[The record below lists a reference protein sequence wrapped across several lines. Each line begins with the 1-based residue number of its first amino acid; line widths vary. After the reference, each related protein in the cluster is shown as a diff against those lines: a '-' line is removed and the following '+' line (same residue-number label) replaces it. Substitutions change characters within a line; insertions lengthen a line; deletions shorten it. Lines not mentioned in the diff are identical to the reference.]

1 MRPKFTL
8 GAFFMAE
15 EKSSPETEAAEAH
28 GARVPPTAAGIQVNV
43 CKNAMCANF
52 GVPPT
57 PLKKWER
64 RSRASDGSKAPP
76 GPGDYGLAGRGNRRS
91 TLVCM
96 LCKESMPLHSNI
108 AIAEELMRITAYLDP
123 EPLGCP
129 NDECLNRDAGIVKFG
144 TNRHGTPRYQCKGC
158 RKVFADG
165 GKSTKRQ
172 RKTHINRDIF
182 QQLMNSV
189 PLRRIIK
196 MSEISPSTLY
206 AKLEFTHRQCQSF
219 VSEREKQLFT
229 KPDLG
234 TMYLTTDRQK
244 LMVNWQSRK
253 DRRNTSLLSMATA
266 DLRTGYV
273 LGVHVNYDATMDAER
288 VIEEHAKLGDDK
300 LNRPYRRYA
309 RVWLP
314 EDFDSADGRAN
325 DAKATKVRK
334 RLDEVSSP
342 SMALWGLSAVID
354 AAYTEALARVDIE
367 AEAPSPENRT
377 PAKGM
382 VVHEQVVMFAHFQL
396 LARMLHKAE
405 HLYCFMDQDSGFRGG
420 FMAAMAERVK
430 QGTAD
435 AFYVKVEDMTIDAK
449 LSVIAQSKK
458 RLQAV
463 INDNPGFTKQEAI
476 AVLAREQML
485 VMERRGAW
493 NDYWFSHPLPDPR
506 EPEKQSCW
514 LTHRVPIKP
523 EPEQRAE
530 QLKGM
535 SDLYMRAT
543 LTAVDRFFMQ
553 VRRGITMAERS
564 ISSASADGRVWY
576 GKSAYNPLNL
586 VMLLEIFRT
595 YFNYCEVGK
604 DKKTPAMRL
613 GLARGPVAPE
623 DILYFRPRT
632 QTGGPDEE
640 SPTLP
645 AQDGASNQPGLMA

>member
-15 EKSSPETEAAEAH
+15 EKSSPETEGAEAH

-43 CKNAMCANF
+43 CKNPMCQNF

-64 RSRASDGSKAPP
+64 RPKAADGAKAPP

-91 TLVCM
+91 TLICM

-123 EPLGCP
+123 EPISCP
-129 NDECLNRDAGIVKFG
+129 NNECLERGAGIVKFG
-144 TNRHGTPRYQCKGC
+144 TNRHGTPRYRCKGC
-158 RKVFADG
+158 LKVFADG

-196 MSEISPSTLY
+196 MNGISPSTLY
-206 AKLEFTHRQCQSF
+206 TKLEFIHKQCLSF
-219 VSEREKQLFT
+219 VSEREKQLFI
-229 KPDLG
+229 KSDLG

-273 LGVHVNYDATMDAER
+273 LGVHVNYDPAMDAEH
-288 VIEEHAKLGDDK
+288 VLEEHKKLGDDK
-300 LNRPYRRYA
+300 RNRPYRRYA

-314 EDFDSADGRAN
+314 EDFESADGRAN
-325 DAKATKVRK
+325 DAHATKARK
-334 RLDEVSSP
+334 RLDELASP
-342 SMALWGLSAVID
+342 SLALKGLSALID
-354 AAYTEALARVDIE
+354 AMYAEALARDDIE
-367 AEAPSPENRT
+367 AETPSPENRT

-396 LARMLHKAE
+396 IARMLHKAE

-420 FMAAMAERVK
+420 FMAAMADRVK

-449 LSVIAQSKK
+449 HLAIAQSKK

-463 INDNPGFTKQEAI
+463 MNANPGFTKEEAVEVM
-476 AVLAREQML
+476 AQEQML
-485 VMERRGAW
+485 VMERHGLW
-493 NDYWFSHPLPDPR
+493 SDYWFRHPLPDPR

-514 LTHRVPIKP
+514 LTHRIPIKD
-523 EPEQRAE
+523 EPERRVE
-530 QLKGM
+530 QLKEM

-553 VRRGITMAERS
+553 VRRGITVAERG
-564 ISSASADGRVWY
+564 IPSASSEGRIWF
-576 GKSAYNPLNL
+576 GKNAYNPLNL
-586 VMLLEIFRT
+586 QMLLEIFRT
-595 YFNYCEVGK
+595 YFNYCEVGE

-623 DILYFRPRT
+623 DILYFRPRV
-632 QTGGPDEE
+632 QMRAHDEE
-640 SPTLP
+640 NPTLQT
-645 AQDGASNQPGLMA
+645 QDGASNHPGLVA